1 MREHCVRVERT
12 SDLAG
17 AAVRHVEE
25 AFGIAAVATGTLGHV
40 VHDAAGRALDL
51 ISSARAVLAEL
62 RDHGAQGTNQ
72 IQGDGVRDKSRD
84 CPRRAATRA
93 ETARGEPPAAS
104 REPRP

>member
-72 IQGDGVRDKSRD
+72 MGADPELHVH
-84 CPRRAATRA
+84 AALL
-93 ETARGEPPAAS
+93 AAS
-104 REPRP
+104 CGRVGVGVAAS